1 MFPWK
6 TEGLLESRFA
16 IIAPQT
22 CPGFT
27 NQRALYT
34 SCRSR
39 VSLKVTP
46 NSTRDSNKTP
56 NLLLRDAN
64 LDRGICEM
72 RKMLKVV
79 AISQLLEIRSL
90 KARTDCRGLGC
101 TCRQDCVW
109 GDLMRAADTFYLEIH
124 WLNGGPGPELGRRG
138 TLSCHLKIN

>member
-1 MFPWK
+1 M
-6 TEGLLESRFA
+6 ESRLA

-34 SCRSR
+34 YCRSR
-39 VSLKVTP
+39 LSFNILP
-46 NSTRDSNKTP
+46 QNLMREGDKTL

-90 KARTDCRGLGC
+90 IKLGFTEGRVYVPVGLHLG
-101 TCRQDCVW
+101 RSDEAV
-109 GDLMRAADTFYLEIH
+109 DKFYLEIH
-124 WLNGGPGPELGRRG
+124 
-138 TLSCHLKIN
+138 

>member
-1 MFPWK
+1 M
-6 TEGLLESRFA
+6 ESRFA

-56 NLLLRDAN
+56 NLLRDAN

-90 KARTDCRGLGC
+90 IKLRLIVGGWGVRASRT
-101 TCRQDCVW
+101 
-109 GDLMRAADTFYLEIH
+109 ASEEI
-124 WLNGGPGPELGRRG
+124 
-138 TLSCHLKIN
+138 

>member
-1 MFPWK
+1 M
-6 TEGLLESRFA
+6 ESRFA

-79 AISQLLEIRSL
+79 VISQLLEIRSL
-90 KARTDCRGLGC
+90 IKLGLIVGGWGVRASRT
-101 TCRQDCVW
+101 
-109 GDLMRAADTFYLEIH
+109 ASEEI
-124 WLNGGPGPELGRRG
+124 
-138 TLSCHLKIN
+138 